1 MSTAR
6 RSRTSTAKDEKQSRI
21 EKAYGVRTEPTEVAQ
36 LKERVAQL
44 EQMNR
49 MLRMRV
55 EPMPAD
61 AASKVDTSAKSV
73 VTGAKEPKGRK
84 ASAGEKM
91 WQLETWLR
99 SLPLAAIIARALLK
113 HLSEAAGKHTEGLE
127 QAFLNE
133 MATTG
138 SEATFLAVLKEAL
151 VPEELAD
158 TMFQGA
164 CRVVRQ
170 RQTRSAGARANKG
183 SAASESEEARISAF
197 TSKFVDD
204 GAKTLVMGHLE
215 DFYGGLDKLVGQAQA
230 LELATL
236 AAEHT
241 SRDDAEIMFEVGN
254 YGTRTASL
262 VEWAFVAEPQT
273 LSSPRLRL
281 LLESGHLSVGDD
293 KGAGFPTEVRIDSEA
308 HRRKPLPMDSFSQSR
323 AEHDTKLM
331 RLGLAPVSDIEFV
344 SARLYTG
351 PMYLKY
357 NAVLRAAPNLSEPL
371 TEFAS
376 RLCLGNKYE
385 TTLHGISAAIQ
396 KLGSIQRSQS
406 LYRAPGGVLPDEF
419 LRFDEYNLR
428 GGVEFAF
435 ISASADR
442 EVALAYATRSPAGI
456 IFQINQPMADRG
468 ADLSWLSQYPHEQE
482 VTFPAITSLE
492 VRDQRIEGSV
502 VVIELTPRISQL
514 QATPWTPDHADAPK
528 RAKTKSS
535 ICTVM

>member
-164 CRVVRQ
+164 CRVVKQ
-170 RQTRSAGARANKG
+170 RQTRSAGARAQKG
-183 SAASESEEARISAF
+183 SSASESEEARISAF

-215 DFYGGLDKLVGQAQA
+215 DFYGGLDKLVGQVNLQ
-230 LELATL
+230 
-236 AAEHT
+236 
-241 SRDDAEIMFEVGN
+241 
-254 YGTRTASL
+254 
-262 VEWAFVAEPQT
+262 
-273 LSSPRLRL
+273 
-281 LLESGHLSVGDD
+281 
-293 KGAGFPTEVRIDSEA
+293 
-308 HRRKPLPMDSFSQSR
+308 LPST
-323 AEHDTKLM
+323 H
-331 RLGLAPVSDIEFV
+331 P
-344 SARLYTG
+344 
-351 PMYLKY
+351 
-357 NAVLRAAPNLSEPL
+357 
-371 TEFAS
+371 
-376 RLCLGNKYE
+376 
-385 TTLHGISAAIQ
+385 
-396 KLGSIQRSQS
+396 
-406 LYRAPGGVLPDEF
+406 
-419 LRFDEYNLR
+419 
-428 GGVEFAF
+428 
-435 ISASADR
+435 
-442 EVALAYATRSPAGI
+442 
-456 IFQINQPMADRG
+456 
-468 ADLSWLSQYPHEQE
+468 
-482 VTFPAITSLE
+482 
-492 VRDQRIEGSV
+492 
-502 VVIELTPRISQL
+502 
-514 QATPWTPDHADAPK
+514 
-528 RAKTKSS
+528 
-535 ICTVM
+535 

>member
-164 CRVVRQ
+164 CRVVKQ
-170 RQTRSAGARANKG
+170 RQTRSAGARAQKG
-183 SAASESEEARISAF
+183 SSASESEEARISAF

-215 DFYGGLDKLVGQAQA
+215 DFYGGLDKLVGQAQS
-230 LELATL
+230 LEVATL

-241 SRDDAEIMFEVGN
+241 SRDDAERMFEVGN

-262 VEWAFVAEPQT
+262 VEWAFVAEPQA
-273 LSSPRLRL
+273 LSSTRLRRL
-281 LLESGHLSVGDD
+281 LQSGEFSMGDVA
-293 KGAGFPTEVRIDSEA
+293 GAFPREVSIDSEA
-308 HRRKPLPMDSFSQSR
+308 HRRKLLTIGSYSHAR
-323 AEHDTKLM
+323 AECDTKLM
-331 RLGLAPVSDIEFV
+331 KLGLAPVSDTEFV

-357 NAVLRAAPNLSEPL
+357 NAVLRAAPGLSRPL
-371 TEFAS
+371 SEFAS
-376 RLCLGNKYE
+376 RLCQGNKYE

-396 KLGSIQRSQS
+396 KLGSIQRSQA
-406 LYRAPGGVLPDEF
+406 LYRAPGGVLPEEF

-435 ISASADR
+435 MSASADR
-442 EVALAYATRSPAGI
+442 EVAIEYATRSPAGI

-514 QATPWTPDHADAPK
+514 QATPWTPDHAAK
-528 RAKTKSS
+528 RAKKTAKSS
-535 ICTVM
+535 VCTVM